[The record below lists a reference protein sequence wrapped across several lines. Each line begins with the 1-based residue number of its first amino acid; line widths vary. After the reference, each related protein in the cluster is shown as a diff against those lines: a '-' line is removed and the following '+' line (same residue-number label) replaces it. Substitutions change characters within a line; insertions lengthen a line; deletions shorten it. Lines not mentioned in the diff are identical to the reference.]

1 MNDINSVDLI
11 INEATNAFDNLTV
24 TKTEDTITLTE
35 NGIVFGKVRAHF
47 TTDNHFIGWAINCL
61 LKEEIC
67 CKLYPKTWECQKM
80 MNKVFNT
87 QQDALSELIKFYAH
101 GFKLLDRV

>member
-11 INEATNAFDNLTV
+11 INEATSAFDNLTV
-24 TKTEDTITLTE
+24 TKTTDTITLTE

-47 TTDNHFIGWAINCL
+47 TTDNHYIGWAINCL

-67 CKLYPKTWECQKM
+67 SKLYPRTWECQKM
-80 MNKVFNT
+80 MNKVFST